1 MRLFDPFSAVL
12 DAIDRRIL
20 VLLQKDAR
28 ISNADIARA
37 LDMAPS
43 AIFERVKK
51 LESRAVIARYETRLD
66 AKALGFGLVA
76 FVSVRVDDIH
86 GGEAV
91 AAALVAIPEALEVH
105 HVVGDD
111 CFLVKLRT
119 RDTEELARV
128 IRERFATVP
137 GVKATRTTIVLRPLK
152 ETLELPLGIASPRRV
167 DESASA

>member
-1 MRLFDPFSAVL
+1 VSTVF

-20 VLLQKDAR
+20 ALLQNDGR

-37 LDMAPS
+37 LGMAPS

-51 LESRAVIARYETRLD
+51 LEARSVIARYEARLD
-66 AKALGFGLVA
+66 AKELGYGLVS
-76 FVSVRVDDIH
+76 FVAVRVDDIQ
-86 GGEAV
+86 GGDAV

-105 HVVGDD
+105 HTVGDD
-111 CFLVKLRT
+111 SFLVKLRT

-128 IRERFATVP
+128 IRERFATIA
-137 GVKATRTTIVLRPLK
+137 GVKATRATIVLRPLK
-152 ETLELPLGIASPRRV
+152 ETSAIPLGIAAPRRI